1 MSRESC
7 HACGEPIRV
16 IQSAAYHLLKAK
28 HCNDL
33 YFFFFKL
40 GLTLVCLSNV
50 LCAARH
56 EISVTLHYCTC
67 FY

>member
-33 YFFFFKL
+33 FFFFFFHKGDYQEKDIL
-40 GLTLVCLSNV
+40 KINK
-50 LCAARH
+50 AKI
-56 EISVTLHYCTC
+56 EK
-67 FY
+67 